1 MDLEERLWTIEE
13 LFWKGDSDF
22 YRDHLTADCLML
34 FPEPVGI
41 LTNEQTVGSIANA
54 PRWSRV
60 TIEDRRILKFSDG
73 ALILYRKQN
82 LQSSRGE
89 EHPLLHTLI
98 RSLTKQ
104 ISVDTNEDA
113 TERVAD
119 FADRVLS
126 DRPLSRMWLLESVL
140 SFKTHFA
147 GTAFGRIMHDRAA
160 ADRHS
165 CDTPAAH
172 RHSAFARGFCQCF
185 EFRASHP
192 VQ

>member
-34 FPEPVGI
+34 FPEPFGI
-41 LTNEQTVGSIANA
+41 LTNKQIVGSIANA

-73 ALILYRKQN
+73 ALILTGSKT
-82 LQSSRGE
+82 SSRHE
-89 EHPLLHTLI
+89 VRKIHFYSHPI
-98 RSLTKQ
+98 ASKQ

-119 FADRVLS
+119 FANRVLS

-147 GTAFGRIMHDRAA
+147 RTAFGRIMHDRAA

-185 EFRASHP
+185 EFRASHS

>member
-41 LTNEQTVGSIANA
+41 LTNEQIVGSIANA
-54 PRWSRV
+54 PRWSPSLSR
-60 TIEDRRILKFSDG
+60 TAGLKFSDG
-73 ALILYRKQN
+73 ALILTGSKT
-82 LQSSRGE
+82 SSRHE
-89 EHPLLHTLI
+89 VKEHPLLHTLI
-98 RSLTKQ
+98 RSLQ
-104 ISVDTNEDA
+104 NRFPSIPMRMLLSG
-113 TERVAD
+113 VAD

-140 SFKTHFA
+140 SSKTHFA
-147 GTAFGRIMHDRAA
+147 RTAFGRIMHDRAA